1 MENVSGRCLADN
13 NQDSRLFLEEEVE
26 EKSKEFYRFNCTGS
40 PFSLEVNEMIIK
52 AGKSCTVATLMQCF
66 YAYILLAQ
74 DDLLSLIPK
83 IPMRRCASTP

>member
-1 MENVSGRCLADN
+1 MENVSARCLADN
-13 NQDSRLFLEEEVE
+13 NQGSRLFLEEEE

-40 PFSLEVNEMIIK
+40 PFSLVVNEMIIK